1 MYLNVDHVPQDC
13 SPKQT
18 QGDRC
23 VETRFHPADFSVSWE
38 VLWQLPSS
46 SCFVVSL
53 LLKVTRVNGMKVGQ
67 DLWTSCFFQLDRG
80 PWDYTFVVVFV
91 RRFLHISAEQ
101 YNHIFL
107 IAIMS
112 EWPSSIVFNF
122 TQLLICTSLTMNNN
136 ALSPCISGQW
146 IVNLWL
152 FNL

>member
-1 MYLNVDHVPQDC
+1 MWTMSHRTVPQNKHRVTDVWRHVFTLQILV
-13 SPKQT
+13 SP
-18 QGDRC
+18 G
-23 VETRFHPADFSVSWE
+23 RFCG
-38 VLWQLPSS
+38 
-46 SCFVVSL
+46 SCHL
-53 LLKVTRVNGMKVGQ
+53 LLVLLCHCCLKSPELMAWRWDKICGHPV
-67 DLWTSCFFQLDRG
+67 FFQLDRG

-146 IVNLWL
+146 ILNLL
-152 FNL
+152 L